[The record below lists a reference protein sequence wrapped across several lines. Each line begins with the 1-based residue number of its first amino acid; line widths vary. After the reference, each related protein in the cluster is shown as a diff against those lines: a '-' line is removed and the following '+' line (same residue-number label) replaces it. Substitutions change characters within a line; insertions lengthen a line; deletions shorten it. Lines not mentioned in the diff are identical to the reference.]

1 MLRIRTTS
9 YPVFSVRFRPTD
21 KKDLYECYKALAR
34 AVLIRACRD
43 VYAGDKEAAMWL
55 QSLTG
60 GLMYAKVLGIPQEA
74 IYEYVND
81 PVEIP
86 HRA

>member
-1 MLRIRTTS
+1 MLRIKTTS
-9 YPVFSVRFRPTD
+9 YPVFSVRYRPTD

-55 QSLTG
+55 QSPNG
-60 GLMYAKVLGIPQEA
+60 GMLYAKVLGIPKEA
-74 IYEYVND
+74 IYEYIES

-86 HRA
+86 KRV